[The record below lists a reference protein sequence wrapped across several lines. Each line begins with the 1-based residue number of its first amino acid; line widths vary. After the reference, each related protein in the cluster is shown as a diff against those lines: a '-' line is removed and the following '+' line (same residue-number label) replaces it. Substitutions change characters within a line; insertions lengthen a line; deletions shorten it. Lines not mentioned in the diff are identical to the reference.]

1 MVAKMQ
7 SSSFGQDFDIEIGKD
22 ALEYGEGSTIAVS
35 SGNVIGENIK
45 NISDLPRLLS
55 TQIVISGNQL
65 WFNWYSDRNMEHRGW
80 NITYIADIDS
90 CFETNPCQSGG
101 TCLDGFFDYSCMCP
115 AGYSGTNCET
125 GKYPITIYIDECMS
139 DPCLNG
145 ATCIDGINGFT
156 CMCALDF
163 TGNRCEND
171 INQCASSP
179 CVYGICV
186 DGTGMYICVCEAGFT
201 GVNCQT
207 NIDECSSDPCMNGGT
222 CIDGVNSY
230 NCSCP
235 PGYTGVNCGTE
246 INECDSSPCMNGATC
261 NDEVNGFTCTCAP
274 GYTGTY
280 CSTDIDECASIP
292 CQNGGECMNQINSFE
307 CICAAGFTGTVCDMN
322 IDECMSDPCQNG
334 GTCVDGIAMYT
345 CMCPDDATGTNCQ
358 TSLDACR
365 SDPCVNG
372 ATCTNVGA
380 DYECSCP
387 PGFTG
392 MNCENDINECSSLP
406 CLNGG
411 TCVNGLAMFTCQ
423 CRFGYSG
430 DNCQNV
436 DFCDLEG
443 EWYNECNDR
452 ISIERTATGML
463 LGTYT
468 TNIQMLTGVQSY
480 SMVVGFADNTCAFP
494 TFGFTVSSNN
504 GESTTSWTGQC
515 HLCDEEEVLYTTWIN
530 SNSVNTCCDI
540 SKSNRVGQ
548 DRWTRYMQ
556 SQAPAQYVP

>member
-1 MVAKMQ
+1 MAPGECDSDPCQ
-7 SSSFGQDFDIEIGKD
+7 NGATCREYDGSHICLCLDEYHGHNCELDINIGCGYNSYTSSGELTSPNYPNNYDSGSDCYYLVRVPTATSINLTIQDFVSELNKD
-22 ALEYGEGSTIAVS
+22 VLEYGEGSTIDLTLIDNLLQ
-35 SGNVIGENIK
+35 GD
-45 NISDLPRLLS
+45 ISMLPS
-55 TQIVISGNQL
+55 TQIVINGNQL
-65 WFNWYSDRNMEHRGW
+65 WINWNTDRNIDLRGW

-90 CFETNPCQSGG
+90 CFETNPCQNGG

-115 AGYSGTNCET
+115 AGYSGSNCET
-125 GKYPITIYIDECMS
+125 DIDECMS
-139 DPCLNG
+139 DPCMNG
-145 ATCIDGINGFT
+145 GTCIDGINGFT

-171 INQCASSP
+171 I
-179 CVYGICV
+179 
-186 DGTGMYICVCEAGFT
+186 
-201 GVNCQT
+201 
-207 NIDECSSDPCMNGGT
+207 DECSSDPCMNGGT
-222 CIDGVNSY
+222 CMDGVNSY
-230 NCSCP
+230 NCLCP
-235 PGYTGVNCGTE
+235 PGYTGTNCG
-246 INECDSSPCMNGATC
+246 
-261 NDEVNGFTCTCAP
+261 
-274 GYTGTY
+274 
-280 CSTDIDECASIP
+280 TDIDECASTP

-307 CICAAGFTGTVCDMN
+307 CICAPGFTGTVCDMN

-345 CMCPDDATGTNCQ
+345 CMCPDDATGTNCE

-372 ATCTNVGA
+372 ATCTNDGA

-387 PGFTG
+387 PGFAG

-406 CLNGG
+406 CQNGG

-423 CRFGYSG
+423 CRTGYSG
-430 DNCQNV
+430 DYCQNV

-468 TNIQMLTGVQSY
+468 TNIQMLTGVESY

-494 TFGFTVSSNN
+494 TFGFTVSSSN

-515 HLCDEEEVLYTTWIN
+515 HLCDEQEVLYTTWIN

-556 SQAPAQYVP
+556 SQAPAQYMP